1 MKKLLVVLF
10 SMLITAISFG
20 QTRHPYYGGGHH
32 TKSHGGYYAGITNS
46 HHRGGHYRN
55 DRTVNTY
62 GRHKR
67 R

>member
-1 MKKLLVVLF
+1 MKKLMLF
-10 SMLITAISFG
+10 TVTMFITGMSFG

-32 TKSHGGYYAGITNS
+32 TKSHEGYYAGSTNA
-46 HHRGGHYRN
+46 HHKGWQYRN
-55 DRTVNTY
+55 SKTVNTY

>member
-1 MKKLLVVLF
+1 MKKLALF
-10 SMLITAISFG
+10 LFFGFMTSISFG

-32 TKSHGGYYAGITNS
+32 TKSHGGYYTGSTNS
-46 HHRGGHYRN
+46 HHRGGHYSN
-55 DRTVNTY
+55 YRTENTY